1 MPHDEATI
9 ISQARAGDPEAF
21 SQLVELYERPVYSLC
36 YRMLGNP
43 HAAEDAAQEAF
54 IRAFKAMKRYD
65 PERKFITWLLSIASN
80 YCIDQHRKRRPTLV
94 DVEAVAPGDLVAD
107 GKSVEGQLLQQ
118 EQEAEMQAMLETLNS
133 TDRAAVILH
142 YWYQFS
148 YAEIADQLS
157 LTESAVKSRLHRARR
172 SLAEIYETKQTRPS
186 AVERRQHGSP
196 VF

>member
-1 MPHDEATI
+1 MPHDEANI
-9 ISQARAGDPEAF
+9 ISQAQAGDHQAF
-21 SQLVELYERPVYSLC
+21 AQLVELYERPVYSLC

-54 IRAFKAMKRYD
+54 IRAFKAIQRYD

-94 DVEAVAPGDLVAD
+94 DVEAVAPGDLVAE
-107 GKSVEGQLLQQ
+107 GASVEGQLLQH
-118 EQEAEMQAMLETLNS
+118 EQEAEMQAMLDTLNS

-148 YAEIADQLS
+148 YTEIADQLS

-172 SLAEIYETKQTRPS
+172 SLAEVYETKYQRPR
-186 AVERRQHGSP
+186 AVERRQHESP